1 MSFYKFNQNDLFVNF
16 LDTRP
21 SCKFDVYNSQIFY
34 NNRGEVAGAFVT
46 NATNVPVGH
55 ISFYELNIDRTADD
69 TGLIFPFITKDSSL
83 TTFKTV
89 STSDFYSTDYGT
101 DISGATYPLSASIT
115 REFFD
120 INHFAT
126 MRANN
131 ETIIDD
137 ERVEHLGIPMSL
149 EGGDT
154 TSEGLPDYNTTDTVT
169 SLSVVARTSEDR
181 FERLKGLLSSS
192 HINSL
197 KNSINSKSFM
207 SPHYRYSAT
216 FGSGYSRNLDEV
228 PVNLISIP
236 SIFYGSEI
244 ERGTINLNYYLTGTL
259 IGQLRDENKNGELIQ
274 VGPEGSEGSGSVA
287 GIALYEEGFVILTG
301 SWDLQTTGPSSDAS
315 LDYKNAGTAVTSS
328 WLYFAVGANDGI
340 PTDGEGATTRA
351 SASYALLFSGS
362 NEVPV
367 VTMLAHAPKGQLNY
381 SNNPTYLSRSTT
393 EGHYSSATSSVVY
406 GEPSLPVV
414 NIVSSSYTTPTA
426 SFAKET
432 YISKIGLYD
441 ENKNL
446 IGVTTVAKPV
456 KKTEDRE
463 FTFKLKLDI

>member
-1 MSFYKFNQNDLFVNF
+1 MSYYKFTENDLFVNF
-16 LDTRP
+16 LDTNP

-34 NNRGEVAGAFVT
+34 NNRGEIAGAFT
-46 NATNVPVGH
+46 TNVPNVPAGH
-55 ISFYELNIDRTADD
+55 ISLYELNVDRTADD

-115 REFFD
+115 REYFD
-120 INHFAT
+120 TNHFAT
-126 MRANN
+126 MRTNN
-131 ETIIDD
+131 EVVIND
-137 ERVEHLGIPMSL
+137 ERAEHLGVPMSL
-149 EGGDT
+149 QGGDT
-154 TSEGLPDYNTTDTVT
+154 TGDGLPDYSTVDIVT
-169 SLSVVARTSEDR
+169 SLGVVARSSKDR
-181 FERLKGLLSSS
+181 FDRLKGLLSSS

-197 KNSINSKSFM
+197 KSSINSKSFM
-207 SPHYRYSAT
+207 SPHYRYSTT
-216 FGSGYSRNLDEV
+216 FSTGYSRDLDAV

-244 ERGTINLNYYLTGTL
+244 QRGTIDLKYYLTGTL
-259 IGQLRDENKNGELIQ
+259 IGQLKDENRNGELIQ

-301 SWDLQTTGPSSDAS
+301 SWDLQTTGPSADAK
-315 LDYKNAGTAVTSS
+315 LNYKNTGTAVTSS
-328 WLYFAVGANDGI
+328 WLYFAVGANDSI
-340 PTDGEGATTRA
+340 PTDGEGADTRA
-351 SASYALLFSGS
+351 SASYSMLFSGS

-367 VTMLAHAPKGQLNY
+367 MTMLTHAPKGQLNY

-393 EGHYSSATSSVVY
+393 TDYYSSATSSVLY
-406 GEPSLPVV
+406 GEPDLPVV
-414 NIVSSSYTTPTA
+414 NLVSSSYNNPTA